1 MSTSIMYILM
11 GVFILGA
18 VIIAAAARNRR
29 PVEPS
34 YRKNKLAHE
43 LKWLKVGIDE
53 VERRLQ
59 AAKKCACNA
68 EAARNLEK
76 VKLYYQ
82 RSHAA
87 VKGITDGTNH
97 DILAAENE
105 LTAHQQLLANARAHL
120 ERAEHEKCDIPED
133 GRLGGCRADE

>member
-18 VIIAAAARNRR
+18 VIIAASARRR
-29 PVEPS
+29 PVDPS
-34 YRKNKLAHE
+34 YRKNKLANE

-53 VERRLQ
+53 VERRLA

-76 VKLYYQ
+76 VKQYHQ
-82 RSHAA
+82 RADAA
-87 VKGITDGTNH
+87 VRGIADGTNH

-105 LTAHQQLLANARAHL
+105 LAAHQQLLANARAHL

-133 GRLGGCRADE
+133 GRAGGCRADE

>member
-18 VIIAAAARNRR
+18 VIIAASARRR
-29 PVEPS
+29 PVDPS
-34 YRKNKLAHE
+34 YRKNKLANE

-53 VERRLQ
+53 VERRLA

-76 VKLYYQ
+76 VKQYHQ
-82 RSHAA
+82 RADAA
-87 VKGITDGTNH
+87 VRGIADGTNH

-133 GRLGGCRADE
+133 GRAGGCRADE